1 MNTRDRAVARFL
13 FRLLVGVVVAALLA
27 PAAGAGEAQAPS
39 GAEILKR
46 VDANLG
52 SDSKIVVSEMV
63 IHGRRASRSIKAK
76 SWTQGVTQSFTEY
89 LEPAREAG
97 AKMLKLGD
105 ELWTYTPDTDRIIKI
120 SGNLLRQSVMGSD
133 LSYEDMMEDPVL
145 GNIYEAAVAG
155 EDAALERPCWIL
167 ALTAKREDIAYFKR
181 KAWVDKERFVI
192 LREEM
197 YARSGKLL
205 KTLNAKSVKRFGA
218 RWVPDQMVFKD
229 VMKTGDGTEFNIE
242 SMELDAV
249 IPDYVFSKA
258 SLRR

>member
-1 MNTRDRAVARFL
+1 MNTKDRAVARFL
-13 FRLLVGVVVAALLA
+13 FRLLVGVVVAALIG

-52 SDSKIVVSEMV
+52 SESKIVVSEMV

-97 AKMLKLGD
+97 TKMLKLAD

-145 GNIYEAAVAG
+145 GNLYEPALAG
-155 EDAALERPCWIL
+155 EDTVLERPCWVL
-167 ALTAKREDIAYFKR
+167 DLTAKKEDIAYFKR
-181 KAWVDKERFVI
+181 KAWVDKDRFVI

-205 KTLNAKSVKRFGA
+205 KTLNAKSVRRFGT

-229 VMKTGDGTEFNIE
+229 VMKTGDGTEFIIE
-242 SMELDAV
+242 SMEFDAA